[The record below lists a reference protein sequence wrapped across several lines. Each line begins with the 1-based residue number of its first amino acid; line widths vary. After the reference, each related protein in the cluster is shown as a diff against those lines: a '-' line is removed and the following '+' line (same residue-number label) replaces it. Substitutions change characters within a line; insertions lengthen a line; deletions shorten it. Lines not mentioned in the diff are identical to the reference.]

1 MITLVI
7 ACICSG
13 PLRAGGWERFDQGI
27 DLLFDP
33 GRTAFDVRLYE
44 LFPNQNFNSVNGR
57 PETVSTAP
65 DFFVLPLILNSH
77 RSITRHAM
85 RAIDSHLASTILIQ
99 QPGAKPILPFQA
111 PSTSNNL
118 D

>member
-13 PLRAGGWERFDQGI
+13 PLRAGGWDRFDQGI

-44 LFPNQNFNSVNGR
+44 LFPNQKFNSVNGR

-65 DFFVLPLILNSH
+65 DFFRPSVNLKFAPLNNTARHASH
-77 RSITRHAM
+77 R
-85 RAIDSHLASTILIQ
+85 
-99 QPGAKPILPFQA
+99 QPFGINYAYPTTW
-111 PSTSNNL
+111 S
-118 D
+118 